1 MQDVGFAIIVITIL
15 LCIAITGVVKANDRQ
30 YRDEP

>member
-1 MQDVGFAIIVITIL
+1 MQDIGFAIIVITLCL
-15 LCIAITGVVKANDRQ
+15 LIAVTGVVKANDRQ